1 MLKENIDQTKLFN
14 LDLKQEE
21 IATNFVNLNDAL
33 VKLTKMR
40 EKAKEL
46 LIPLLQQAKH
56 NQFDG
61 IIDNDGKGRIVSLVE
76 VSASKVNIAKTLERW
91 DVQYSTKN
99 KRDGSYE
106 ITLKFNSPQQVNEIV
121 SQKGYSKIR
130 MYTFLAERFL
140 PYWFKKY
147 TKALEWPVV
156 YCDIKKNYE

>member
-21 IATNFVNLNDAL
+21 IATNFVNVNDAL
-33 VKLTKMR
+33 ANITKLR
-40 EKAKEL
+40 ERGKEL
-46 LIPLLQQAKH
+46 LIPLLQQAKY

-61 IIDNDGKGRIVSLVE
+61 IIDNSGRPRIVSLVE

-106 ITLKFNSPQQVNEIV
+106 ITLKFDNPQQVNEIV

-130 MYTFLAERFL
+130 
-140 PYWFKKY
+140 
-147 TKALEWPVV
+147 
-156 YCDIKKNYE
+156 CQ

>member
-1 MLKENIDQTKLFN
+1 MLKENINQTKLFN

-33 VKLTKMR
+33 ITLTKMR

-91 DVQYSTKN
+91 DVAYSTKN

-106 ITLKFNSPQQVNEIV
+106 ITLKFDSPQQVNEIV

-130 MYTFLAERFL
+130 
-140 PYWFKKY
+140 
-147 TKALEWPVV
+147 
-156 YCDIKKNYE
+156 CQ